1 MNQIILLAKA
11 WNFAAQKHAA
21 QRRKGVAQEPYVN
34 HLAEVAEL
42 VAVAT
47 DGTDANLVA
56 AAVLHDTIEDT
67 ETTAGELA
75 QGFNEDICRLVLEVT
90 DDKSLAY
97 QVRKDRQVST
107 AATKSD
113 RAKVLKLADKTANL
127 RSLAKSPP
135 VDWDAAQR
143 RQYLDWCN
151 EVVAGLRGANRW
163 LEAEFDHTAENTR
176 LALGDRP
183 DRTPASAPSG

>member
-21 QRRKGVAQEPYVN
+21 QRRKGMAQEPYVN

-42 VAVAT
+42 VALAT

-97 QVRKDRQVST
+97 QVRKDRQVIT

-113 RAKVLKLADKTANL
+113 RQGPQARGQD
-127 RSLAKSPP
+127 SEPSF
-135 VDWDAAQR
+135 
-143 RQYLDWCN
+143 
-151 EVVAGLRGANRW
+151 AGEEPAC
-163 LEAEFDHTAENTR
+163 R
-176 LALGDRP
+176 LGCS
-183 DRTPASAPSG
+183 SAPSVP